1 MSRNRTTVRLSTS
14 HSLVNCSKSATV
26 LKWNQHGKSTHV
38 TTLEHELG
46 DDTVE
51 ARAVLGTTSSK
62 SLKTMRPAGASA
74 RVSGEPRDGQ
84 RNMGRQV
91 SELRRHVRGRR
102 RETGSDGPGSREGG
116 LSHSLLMATSK

>member
-51 ARAVLGTTSSK
+51 ARAGVAEAL
-62 SLKTMRPAGASA
+62 LASA
-74 RVSGEPRDGQ
+74 EGTEVGGRLGDNVVKELEDDAARGGVCAGQ
-84 RNMGRQV
+84 R
-91 SELRRHVRGRR
+91 
-102 RETGSDGPGSREGG
+102 
-116 LSHSLLMATSK
+116 